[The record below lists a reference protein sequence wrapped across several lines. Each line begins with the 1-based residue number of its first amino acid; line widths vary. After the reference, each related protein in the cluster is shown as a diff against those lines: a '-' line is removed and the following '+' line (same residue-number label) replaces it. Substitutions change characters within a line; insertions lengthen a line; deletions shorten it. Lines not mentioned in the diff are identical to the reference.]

1 MVNFPGVLEAGKVN
15 GSYSSSEWDILF
27 IYFVIWVYVFV
38 IEELMRCRNLRYTGK
53 HVELNNSSSGLVVD
67 F

>member
-27 IYFVIWVYVFV
+27 IRFVIRVHVFV
-38 IEELMRCRNLRYTGK
+38 IEE
-53 HVELNNSSSGLVVD
+53 SI
-67 F
+67 